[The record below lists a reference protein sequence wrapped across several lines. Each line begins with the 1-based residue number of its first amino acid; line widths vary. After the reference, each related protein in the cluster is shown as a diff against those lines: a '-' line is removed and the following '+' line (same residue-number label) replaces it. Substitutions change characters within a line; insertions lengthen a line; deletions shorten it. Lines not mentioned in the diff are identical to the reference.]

1 MSKDRA
7 IIFITKNTLQTFK
20 VVDEQYEALN
30 SKGIMY
36 ISYSSES
43 DLNDYVEV
51 LKTKY
56 NIDDFSEID
65 ISFSIINLG
74 AEGKFITILKTL
86 LDGAE
91 KIDVN
96 NVEKLIPLI
105 LASKGEIKTN
115 TALQEEYNSLLSK
128 ANKLESENKSLI
140 ELNDKQDCE
149 IAKLN
154 SQLNFIINE
163 IESIKNK
170 KIEKERLRKEK
181 EQAEEKLTE
190 SIYKID
196 FLKDAE
202 NSGIILFIPKGK
214 EVVFNKLYKN
224 GANVSKGAAIA
235 VYYTGI
241 TGIRWNEGIYIR
253 AKKSGRI
260 YYMVNDNA
268 SVKNGDVVAV
278 IGDFNTK
285 DEANEWIWR
294 IHYDTTN

>member
-181 EQAEEKLTE
+181 EQTEKELSE

-202 NSGIILFIPKGK
+202 NSGISLFIPKGK
-214 EVVFNKLYKN
+214 EVVFSKLYRN
-224 GANVSKGAAIA
+224 GDNVSKGAAIA
-235 VYYTGI
+235 SYYTGI
-241 TGIRWNEGIYIR
+241 HWNEKIFIL

-268 SVKNGDVVAV
+268 SVKNGNVVAV

-285 DEANEWIWR
+285 DEAKEWIWR